1 MRWGK
6 DKSTPS
12 SEPPKAA
19 DIPSASKPAPPPAA
33 AVAAPPPASATVTGS
48 ANGNTAE
55 ALKSNAADMLKAK
68 AIAAQQQQ
76 FAQLFSQAIAVLM
89 RDANYKN
96 LPLREL
102 EFLLPP
108 IMVGQCAVAN
118 SKITADGPAVPVAL
132 ALWARVSPSVDQ
144 RLSQNLDKSI
154 ELKPNEWTSGNIP
167 WLITIA
173 GSTQVLSTF
182 IKQLC
187 DKEFPGQPVKMRAAD
202 KEGVRSVQVLQPGAP
217 AGV

>member
-1 MRWGK
+1 MGWGK
-6 DKSTPS
+6 NKSTPA
-12 SEPPKAA
+12 SETPKDAGAPP
-19 DIPSASKPAPPPAA
+19 ASKPAPQAA
-33 AVAAPPPASATVTGS
+33 AVTAPLLTSGAETGS
-48 ANGNTAE
+48 AADAIKSK
-55 ALKSNAADMLKAK
+55 AL
-68 AIAAQQQQ
+68 AAQQQH

-118 SKITADGPAVPVAL
+118 SKVTADGPAVPVAL
-132 ALWARVSPSVDQ
+132 ALWARVSPAVDQ
-144 RLSQNLDKSI
+144 RLGQNLDKPI

-187 DKEFPGQPVKMRAAD
+187 DKEFPGLPVKMRAAD
-202 KEGVRSVQVLQPGAP
+202 KDGVRSVQILQPGAP
-217 AGV
+217 AAG